1 VKDVE
6 FARMSEKAKNSDQ
19 PQRSIGFLR
28 SFWQQIRLSWALLL
42 DNRVPLKLKVIPLTA
57 IAYVLSPIDLVPDV
71 IPVLGQL
78 DDLGVLM
85 AALTTFNNLAPADVT
100 AEHMERLH
108 TKKKYRIRR
117 NADGTV
123 IDVEAE
129 RIDD

>member
-1 VKDVE
+1 ME
-6 FARMSEKAKNSDQ
+6 NTPMGEKIKNSDK
-19 PQRSIGFLR
+19 PQRSIGFFR
-28 SFWQQIRLSWALLL
+28 SLWEQIRLSWALLL

-57 IAYVLSPIDLVPDV
+57 IAYVLSPIDLIPDV

-85 AALTTFNNLAPADVT
+85 TALTTFNNLAPADVA

-108 TKKKYRIRR
+108 TKKKYRVRR
-117 NADGTV
+117 SANGTV

-129 RIDD
+129 RIDDQP

>member
-1 VKDVE
+1 
-6 FARMSEKAKNSDQ
+6 MSEKAKNSDQ

-28 SFWQQIRLSWALLL
+28 SLWQQIRLSWALLL

-57 IAYVLSPIDLVPDV
+57 IAYTLSPIDLVPDV

-85 AALTTFNNLAPADVT
+85 AALTTFNNLAPADVA
-100 AEHMERLH
+100 AEHMERLQ
-108 TKKKYRIRR
+108 TKRKYRIRR
-117 NADGTV
+117 NADSTV

-129 RIDD
+129 RIDDQP

>member
-1 VKDVE
+1 
-6 FARMSEKAKNSDQ
+6 MSEKAKNSDQ

-28 SFWQQIRLSWALLL
+28 SLWQQIRLSWALLL
-42 DNRVPLKLKVIPLTA
+42 DNRVPLRLKAIPLTA

-117 NADGTV
+117 SADGTV

>member
-1 VKDVE
+1 
-6 FARMSEKAKNSDQ
+6 MGEKIKNSDK
-19 PQRSIGFLR
+19 PQRNIGFFR
-28 SFWQQIRLSWALLL
+28 SLWQQIRLSWALLL
-42 DNRVPLKLKVIPLTA
+42 DNRVPLALKVIPLTA

-85 AALTTFNNLAPADVT
+85 AALTTFNNMAPADVT
-100 AEHMERLH
+100 AEHLARLQA
-108 TKKKYRIRR
+108 KKKYRVRR
-117 NADGTV
+117 AANGTV